1 MQVSRNAH
9 KLQHVQQP

>member
-1 MQVSRNAH
+1 MQVSRNVH